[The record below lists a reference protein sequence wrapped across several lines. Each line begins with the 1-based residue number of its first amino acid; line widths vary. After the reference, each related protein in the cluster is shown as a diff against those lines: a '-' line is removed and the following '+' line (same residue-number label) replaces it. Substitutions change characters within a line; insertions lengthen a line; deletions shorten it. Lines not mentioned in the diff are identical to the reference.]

1 MARGQP
7 SRPSMALV
15 ATEPAP
21 SQKTER
27 SQKEVGM
34 VKNRSTSEQAA
45 RLRAAVQGKYRA
57 VSRDPHG
64 HFAYPIGRESLARLG
79 YAPEWL
85 AAAPPDVAEWFV
97 GVGNPF
103 SVRPVRRGERVLDVG
118 CGCGLDTFVAGS
130 LVGPEG
136 QAVGLDLTAEMLER
150 ARAASAGS
158 VMPQLE
164 FREGSVE
171 AMPFADASFDLV
183 ISNGVLNLVPDKDR
197 AFAEIARV
205 LRPSGDFVA
214 ADLVVMSAIP
224 EEILSSMDAW
234 ST

>member
-1 MARGQP
+1 M
-7 SRPSMALV
+7 S
-15 ATEPAP
+15 
-21 SQKTER
+21 ER
-27 SQKEVGM
+27 E
-34 VKNRSTSEQAA
+34 A
-45 RLRAAVQGKYRA
+45 RLRATVQEKYRT
-57 VSRDPHG
+57 VSRDPRG
-64 HFAYPIGRESLARLG
+64 HFAYPIGRESLMRLG
-79 YAPEWL
+79 YASEWL

-150 ARAASAGS
+150 ARAASARGA
-158 VMPQLE
+158 MPQLE

-171 AMPFADASFDLV
+171 AIPFADASFDLM

-197 AFAEIARV
+197 AFQEMARV
-205 LRPSGDFVA
+205 LRPNGDFVA
-214 ADLVVMSAIP
+214 ADLVVRQTIP
-224 EEILSSMDAW
+224 EDLLASMDAW